1 MTWEGAMKRLSRIW
15 KFYIISTALFVGL
28 VTVAG
33 FVLQVQLKHRLKA
46 DLEEQVF
53 TLARVLAKV
62 LPDTTDPSVVMPWC
76 HEYQDAARVRVT
88 VIDEDGKVIGDSS
101 EESIIGENRLA
112 RPEINEAMAEGAA
125 TAVRSSETLGVDM
138 FYAALLV
145 KEKGKIIRLAM
156 PMAEAKA
163 IENEVMIFLALVLY
177 LIPFIAIVISF
188 LFARYVAS
196 EGPNFTRDQ
205 IRPRSHTNEC
215 QATRR
220 D

>member
-1 MTWEGAMKRLSRIW
+1 MMRLSRLW

-28 VTVAG
+28 VTAAG
-33 FVLQVQLKHRLKA
+33 FVLQVELKNRLKA
-46 DLEEQVF
+46 GLEEQIF

-76 HEYQDAARVRVT
+76 REYQDVAHVRIT
-88 VIDEDGKVIGDSS
+88 VIEKDGKVVGDSR
-101 EESIIGENRLA
+101 EESIVGENHLD
-112 RPEINEAMAEGAA
+112 RPEIDEAMAEGSA

-156 PMAEAKA
+156 PMTEVKA
-163 IENEVMIFLALVLY
+163 IENEVMIFVAMVLY
-177 LIPFIAIVISF
+177 LIPFLAIVVSF
-188 LFARYVAS
+188 LFARYVAV
-196 EGPNFTRDQ
+196 G
-205 IRPRSHTNEC
+205 RPSLHP
-215 QATRR
+215 

>member
-1 MTWEGAMKRLSRIW
+1 MDITWEGAMMRLSRIW

-33 FVLQVQLKHRLKA
+33 FVLQVQLRNRLKA

-53 TLARVLAKV
+53 TLARVLAKA

-76 HEYQDAARVRVT
+76 REYHKAAQVRIT
-88 VIDEDGKVIGDSS
+88 VIEMDGKVIGDSS
-101 EESIIGENRLA
+101 EESIIGENRLD
-112 RPEINEAMAEGAA
+112 RPEIDEAMAEGAA
-125 TAVRSSETLGVDM
+125 TAVRSSETLRVDM

-156 PMAEAKA
+156 PMTEVKA

-177 LIPFIAIVISF
+177 LIPFVAIVISF
-188 LFARYVAS
+188 LFARYVAV
-196 EGPNFTRDQ
+196 G
-205 IRPRSHTNEC
+205 RSPLHP
-215 QATRR
+215 